1 MAMIYFA
8 TAINMD
14 YMQKEI
20 KRLQTVFRCKICKQ
34 QYEKDWCKADESTC
48 FFCHR
53 YSPTVHTRM
62 MILRDMEW
70 CYIQSGSEDRNQYY
84 HIFNKNLHL
93 WCNHFHIPQTK
104 EEYEYILEKFIE

>member
-1 MAMIYFA
+1 MAMTFFA
-8 TAINMD
+8 TAMNMD

-34 QYEKDWCKADESTC
+34 QYEKDWCKADESTI
-48 FFCHR
+48 
-53 YSPTVHTRM
+53 HTRM

-70 CYIQSGSEDRNQYY
+70 CYIQSGSENRNQYY
-84 HIFNKNLHL
+84 HVFNKNLHL

-104 EEYEYILEKFIE
+104 EEYEYILDKFIE

>member
-1 MAMIYFA
+1 
-8 TAINMD
+8 
-14 YMQKEI
+14 
-20 KRLQTVFRCKICKQ
+20 
-34 QYEKDWCKADESTC
+34 
-48 FFCHR
+48 
-53 YSPTVHTRM
+53 M

-104 EEYEYILEKFIE
+104 EEYEYIIEKFID